1 MSTVEDIAM
10 DKIVIGPSQARVRQ
24 IDEDVDELATS
35 MDKIGLLE
43 PVVVYRLKDDT
54 FELLTG
60 QRRFLAAQKLNWKEI
75 PATIVKKPE
84 NEAVAKAISL
94 TENFVRKPLPVRD
107 LIDACTALFKHYGTM
122 KAVAEETGLPYNKV
136 REYVKYDRVAPV
148 LRKLVDDNKLD
159 MSLALKAQNAAER
172 PDGSLDEE
180 KAVKFAETLKTMTGA
195 HRKNLE
201 TIAESEPEKSADEII
216 EEARKPPQQES
227 LRVTLLQ
234 PAAQSLGK
242 FATDEKTT
250 KEEAAADLIV
260 SGLKDKGY

>member
-1 MSTVEDIAM
+1 MSTVKDIPM

-24 IDEDVDELATS
+24 IDEDIDELATS
-35 MDKIGLLE
+35 MEKLGLLE
-43 PVVVYRLKDDT
+43 PVVVYPTGDGS

-75 PATIVKKPE
+75 AATVVKKPE

-107 LIDACTALFKHYGTM
+107 MIDACTALFKHYGSM
-122 KAVAEETGLPYNKV
+122 KAVAEETGLPYHKV
-136 REYVKYDRVAPV
+136 REYVKFDRLAPT
-148 LRKLVDDNKLD
+148 LRKMVEENKID
-159 MSLALKAQNAAER
+159 MPIALKAQNAAEKQ
-172 PDGSLDEE
+172 DGTLDEE

-201 TIAESEPEKSADEII
+201 TLAEATPEKSADEII
-216 EEARKPPQQES
+216 EEARKPPQQET
-227 LRVTLLQ
+227 LRISLLQ
-234 PAAQSLGK
+234 PAVQSLSK
-242 FATDEKTT
+242 FASDEKTS
-250 KEEAAADLIV
+250 KEDAAADLIV